1 MIGKEKALTIAN
13 AALAIAKQQG
23 ADQAEAVIVGND
35 FSLTRFAES
44 SIHQNLSRREGTL
57 AVRVVF
63 GKKIGTA
70 STGSLTED
78 SIGQTVD
85 EAVQM
90 ARFQA
95 DNPQFVSLPGPQPV
109 PEVHG
114 FVQATA
120 DYTPEDR
127 GRDVAIIV
135 DRAARDGF
143 TASGSHTTQIE
154 ELAVVN
160 SLGTSVYNASTSG
173 YLRTV
178 ITTPDSYGYADYYDR
193 DVRNISAAAIAE
205 EAVARAALAR
215 HPGRLE
221 PGAYE
226 TIFLP
231 YAVADILRFPGYI
244 AFDGQAV
251 QEGRSF
257 MTGKF
262 GQKVLGENISIW
274 DDGLDPR
281 SLTMPFDIEGV
292 PKQRVDIIKNGVA
305 TGVVYDSQS
314 AQREGKLSTGHAY
327 SHRWGRGAAPNNM
340 IMAGGDATV
349 EEMIA
354 STKRGILVTRF
365 HYTHCP
371 DPMRVVMTGTTRD
384 GTFLIE
390 NGKIS
395 RPVFNMRIEE
405 SVIELFSNVEVLS
418 RETKLSRDWWDTF
431 VPVLPA
437 LKIRNVHFSSGTE
450 F

>member
-1 MIGKEKALTIAN
+1 MIGN
-13 AALAIAKQQG
+13 VRALALAQQALDIARQRG
-23 ADQAEAVIVGND
+23 ADQAEAVITGND
-35 FSLTRFAES
+35 FSLSRFAES
-44 SIHQNLSRREGTL
+44 RIHQNISRRESTL
-57 AVRVVF
+57 TVRVVF
-63 GKKIGTA
+63 GKKVGTA
-70 STGSLTED
+70 STGSLTDD
-78 SIGQTVD
+78 SVAQTVD
-85 EAVQM
+85 EAVQL

-95 DNPQFVSLPGPQPV
+95 DNPQFVSLPGPQPI
-109 PEVHG
+109 PEVKS
-114 FVQATA
+114 FFAATA
-120 DYTPEDR
+120 DYTPEER
-127 GRDVAIIV
+127 ARDIAVIV
-135 DRAARDGF
+135 DRASREGF

-154 ELAVVN
+154 ELAVAN
-160 SLGTSVYNASTSG
+160 SLGISAYNAATSA

-193 DVRNISAAAIAE
+193 DVRNISAAAVAN
-205 EAVARAALAR
+205 EAVERAALAQ
-215 HPGRLE
+215 HPSRLE

-226 TIFLP
+226 TVFLP
-231 YAVADILRFPGYI
+231 YAVADIIRFPGYI
-244 AFDGQAV
+244 AWNGQAV

-257 MTGKF
+257 MAGKF
-262 GQKVLGENISIW
+262 GQKVVGENISIW

-281 SLTMPFDIEGV
+281 GLTMPFDVEGV

-305 TGVVYDSQS
+305 AGVVYDSYL
-314 AQREGKLSTGHAY
+314 AQREGKQSTGHAHA
-327 SHRWGRGAAPNNM
+327 HRWGRGAAPGNM
-340 IMAGGDATV
+340 VMAGGNATID
-349 EEMIA
+349 ELIA

-371 DPMRVVMTGTTRD
+371 DPVRVVMTGTTRD

-390 NGKIS
+390 NGKIA

-405 SVIELFSNVEVLS
+405 SVIELLSNVEALS